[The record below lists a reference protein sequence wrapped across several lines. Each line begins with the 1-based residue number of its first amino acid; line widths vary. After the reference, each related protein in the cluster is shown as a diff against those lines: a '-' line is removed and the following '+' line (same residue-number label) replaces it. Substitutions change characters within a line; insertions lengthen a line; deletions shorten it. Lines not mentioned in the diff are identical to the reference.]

1 MQELKGYVSICHEIG
16 LNEEFILK
24 SKEQLS
30 RFLQEIYFRRMEEE
44 ALKKAEEDKKKKKG
58 GNKK

>member
-1 MQELKGYVSICHEIG
+1 

-30 RFLQEIYFRRMEEE
+30 RFLQEINFRKMEEE
-44 ALKKAEEDKKKKKG
+44 ALKKAEEEKKKKKG
-58 GNKK
+58 ANKK